1 MTKKVC
7 NIFIRKYLFLLFKIL
22 SGSFFVYELHIF
34 KVSPLN
40 ALLLFTSSVFLVF
53 FSPSCLL
60 SAPSSQ
66 VSTGARCSATRR
78 GWGFLCWK
86 PNEETRR
93 RLRPSAPWP
102 LSLWPTLM
110 PWSKGKESKITSKH
124 SVKSNSLDLRVVIHF
139 I

>member
-1 MTKKVC
+1 MSFLC
-7 NIFIRKYLFLLFKIL
+7 NIFIREYLFLLFKIL
-22 SGSFFVYELHIF
+22 SGSFSCELHIF

-40 ALLLFTSSVFLVF
+40 ALLLFTSSAFVV

-86 PNEETRR
+86 PNGETRR

-110 PWSKGKESKITSKH
+110 PWSKGKDPKPQVNT
-124 SVKSNSLDLRVVIHF
+124 VLRAIVLT
-139 I
+139 

>member
-1 MTKKVC
+1 MSFLCDKIKSAT
-7 NIFIRKYLFLLFKIL
+7 FLLENIYFYFL
-22 SGSFFVYELHIF
+22 RFSLVHFRVSFIYLR
-34 KVSPLN
+34 S
-40 ALLLFTSSVFLVF
+40 ALLMLYFYSLPLRLLFFL
-53 FSPSCLL
+53 PLL

-86 PNEETRR
+86 PNGETRR

-110 PWSKGKESKITSKH
+110 PWSKGKDPKPQVNT
-124 SVKSNSLDLRVVIHF
+124 VLRAIVLT
-139 I
+139 